1 MKVRIPFLEW
11 TSKTALEI
19 EIGDDVEERFRLWA
33 ALEIAV
39 KREADLRGADLEG
52 AYLGGADLE
61 GADLRS
67 AYLGGADLRGA
78 DLKGAD
84 LEGAYLGGA
93 DLTCA
98 NLPGADLTCANLTG
112 AYLGGAS
119 AVIAL
124 GQPDGWWAYTY
135 VYSGELMFRIG
146 CQTKSLADAREYW
159 NETHEY
165 WLKRKE
171 VAACIEYAVTVA
183 KLRGWE
189 FKE

>member
-39 KREADLRGADLEG
+39 KREADLRGADLE
-52 AYLGGADLE
+52 
-61 GADLRS
+61 
-67 AYLGGADLRGA
+67 
-78 DLKGAD
+78 
-84 LEGAYLGGA
+84 
-93 DLTCA
+93 
-98 NLPGADLTCANLTG
+98 G

>member
-39 KREADLRGADLEG
+39 KREADLR
-52 AYLGGADLE
+52 
-61 GADLRS
+61 
-67 AYLGGADLRGA
+67 
-78 DLKGAD
+78 GAD